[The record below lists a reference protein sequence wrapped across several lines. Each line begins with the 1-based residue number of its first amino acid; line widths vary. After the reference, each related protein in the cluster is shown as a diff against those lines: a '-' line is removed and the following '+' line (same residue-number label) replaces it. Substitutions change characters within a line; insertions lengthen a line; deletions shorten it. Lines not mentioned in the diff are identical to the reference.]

1 MSRTCILYK
10 VLDPVSK
17 LKIDCLQEHNFT
29 GREAAGICFYF
40 SQEGSLMCIFCNCIS
55 GVTTDH
61 GAAICQLSDWIFF
74 IDCSESSLKGEA
86 SSL

>member
-10 VLDPVSK
+10 VLDLVSK

-29 GREAAGICFYF
+29 GIEAARICSYF
-40 SQEGSLMCIFCNCIS
+40 SQEGSLNFCNSIS

-61 GAAICQLSDWIFF
+61 GAAICQLSVWSYFY
-74 IDCSESSLKGEA
+74 
-86 SSL
+86 